1 MKLKR
6 INVSRRSEY
15 FNFYPACV
23 CLCVFTLGF
32 SGCTE
37 RTGNPG
43 ANSTYVTPTVD
54 RDPEEAPSGVS
65 RFDWLRLAQRMGLRG
80 SERTPFDRLKSANRR
95 PKRQFIASGNGSY
108 PRMGGTSF
116 PGGNLSFPGGNF
128 TYPSGMT
135 FPAGGNLSFPTGG
148 QRWRMGGGNQS
159 MPYYGNSS
167 FPAMGNGTY
176 GQGRFIPPRGAGSR
190 GLPLNSPNITYGRGF
205 PRFPGGRA
213 NSTYPN
219 R

>member
-6 INVSRRSEY
+6 INVAPRSEY
-15 FNFYPACV
+15 FNFYPGFV
-23 CLCVFTLGF
+23 CLCILALGF

-37 RTGNPG
+37 RTADVG
-43 ANSTYVTPTVD
+43 ANSTYATSSSDSGTED
-54 RDPEEAPSGVS
+54 ASSGVS

-80 SERTPFDRLKSANRR
+80 SGRTPFDRLKSGVQR
-95 PKRQFIASGNGSY
+95 PNRQFIAGGNGSY
-108 PRMGGTSF
+108 PQMGGTSF
-116 PGGNLSFPGGNF
+116 PRGNLSFPGGNF

-135 FPAGGNLSFPTGG
+135 FAAGGNLSFPTGG
-148 QRWRMGGGNQS
+148 QRWPMGGGNQS

-205 PRFPGGRA
+205 PGFPRGGS

>member
-6 INVSRRSEY
+6 INVARRSEY

-95 PKRQFIASGNGSY
+95 PKRQFIASGYGSY

-116 PGGNLSFPGGNF
+116 PGG
-128 TYPSGMT
+128 Y
-135 FPAGGNLSFPTGG
+135 LSFPTGG